1 MVPVEMEV
9 DDPRG
14 WDFVDWVGPDASA
27 SIFRSLDD
35 PADIVRAAAV
45 SRSWRRFVVEN
56 EFSKSICLRICPE
69 IANFTSAE
77 EVSRSP
83 PQPPHAESSH
93 GVQRKALERDY
104 RIYSY
109 LSGALVSNSPSMD
122 CILQCIGASSTD
134 NFPDETI
141 ENTLIPHDRVKHR
154 PSYWSSGGH
163 DDPDTPETLTYR
175 LNCDMCIVDEIKLQP
190 FKAYFQYGHPIYS
203 SKAVRFRMGHSKLPH
218 GSDSFVTVEDENLM
232 AIADENYVWTYTS
245 PEFPMLQENVLQSF
259 KLPRPVL
266 CIGGIVK
273 VELLGR
279 VQKQE
284 ADDRYYICICHAQ
297 VRGRSLSPVF
307 MVDTS
312 DPAGYSVLKYLP
324 DAKILRSEDAML
336 DDGSESLEW
345 HSLVARYRR
354 MRHLAIMNVLLGPE
368 EFMDEDDI
376 IGGVLMD
383 EDDLGGM
390 LEDDPFV

>member
-1 MVPVEMEV
+1 
-9 DDPRG
+9 
-14 WDFVDWVGPDASA
+14 
-27 SIFRSLDD
+27 
-35 PADIVRAAAV
+35 
-45 SRSWRRFVVEN
+45 
-56 EFSKSICLRICPE
+56 
-69 IANFTSAE
+69 
-77 EVSRSP
+77 
-83 PQPPHAESSH
+83 
-93 GVQRKALERDY
+93 
-104 RIYSY
+104 
-109 LSGALVSNSPSMD
+109 MD